1 MVALAQELK
10 FSVSS
15 LENKKREAIK
25 LFGIMMYRYAHKQD
39 EEDTEQ
45 CGLCLRFLMPWAFF
59 YMVVLCILHDGCSI
73 AGTLFYPFCMFGID
87 YLDDCCGNV
96 IWLLDNVYGFVVS
109 H

>member
-1 MVALAQELK
+1 MWFMPTVFDA
-10 FSVSS
+10 V
-15 LENKKREAIK
+15 
-25 LFGIMMYRYAHKQD
+25 GI
-39 EEDTEQ
+39 
-45 CGLCLRFLMPWAFF
+45 FLHGC

-87 YLDDCCGNV
+87 CLDDCCGNV